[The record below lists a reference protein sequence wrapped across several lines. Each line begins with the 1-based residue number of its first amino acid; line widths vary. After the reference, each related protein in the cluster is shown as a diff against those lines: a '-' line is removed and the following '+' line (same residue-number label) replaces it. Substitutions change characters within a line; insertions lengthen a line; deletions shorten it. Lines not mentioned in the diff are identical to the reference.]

1 MECKAGPGTERCG
14 GGVEKRGGGR
24 GCDCGGVVAGGGGA
38 DRGDAGGSGEGNG
51 DVVSSLACCPWVHR
65 PHLGSPGLWGEL
77 N

>member
-1 MECKAGPGTERCG
+1 MERKAGVGTERSG
-14 GGVEKRGGGR
+14 GGGGR
-24 GCDCGGVVAGGGGA
+24 GCNCGGVVAGSGGV

-51 DVVSSLACCPWVHR
+51 VTCCPWVHR